1 MNRFIKYYLIFL
13 PIFSLFGILAS
24 ISRTVYQDS
33 YVLEFLIISAIL
45 DFMIIALGFKYT
57 LTKQITILLC
67 LLFVSTIVGLLNNEV
82 SRRFVTDFTTPFF
95 FFAKVFV
102 FARYWDYT
110 SFKDYI
116 RFYTRFSF
124 WGSLALLPVTY
135 FIFNSTGTTRLAIF
149 PPMELPF
156 SNYMLSSS
164 LMLLASFIIILLYGK
179 RAQLFSAVIT
189 FVLYISVFRRK
200 DLFKYIIILGI
211 ASAIL
216 IPVFIKNS
224 DNIAIRRLTATFD
237 SYSGKG
243 TDKENL
249 DRISAGRFNEFETII
264 NQMKPQ
270 DYFLGKGLGFTYD
283 VDTGGKDSVET
294 ANAHFSPIGFL
305 SKYGIFFTLFVYYF
319 IMSIFFKSNKV
330 LLSDSDYLIALGVSI
345 FIFMES
351 FFAYALFVTPIL
363 PIVLGVLIS
372 NQKKQRKAAI
382 LKRRNRVLVQQ
393 PQPGQVAF

>member
-1 MNRFIKYYLIFL
+1 MDRFIKYYLIFL
-13 PIFSLFGILAS
+13 PFFSLAGILSS

-33 YVLEFLIISAIL
+33 FVTQFLIIGAAL
-45 DFMIIALGFKYT
+45 DFVIIVLGFKYT
-57 LTKQITILLC
+57 LTKQITLLLC
-67 LLFVSTIVGLLNNEV
+67 LLFMSTIIGLLNNDL

-102 FARYWDYT
+102 FARYWHYT

-116 RFYTRFSF
+116 KFYTRFSF

-156 SNYMLSSS
+156 SSYMLTSS

-179 RAQLFSAVIT
+179 RAQLVSAVIT

-211 ASAIL
+211 ASTVL
-216 IPVFIKNS
+216 IPLFIKNS
-224 DNIAIRRLTATFD
+224 DNIAIRRLTSTFD

-264 NQMKPQ
+264 NQMRPE

-283 VDTGGKDSVET
+283 VDTGGKDNVET

-305 SKYGIFFTLFVYYF
+305 SKYGVFFTLFVYYF
-319 IMSIFFKSNKV
+319 VLSIFFKSNKL
-330 LLSDSDYLIALGVSI
+330 LLSDSDYVIALGVAV

-351 FFAYALFVTPIL
+351 FFAYALFVSPIL
-363 PIVLGVLIS
+363 PVVLGVLIA
-372 NQKKQRKAAI
+372 NQRKYQKARM
-382 LKRRNRVLVQQ
+382 LKRKNRLLV
-393 PQPGQVAF
+393 PQPTQVAF